1 MLTKKCEYYTCLIS
15 PQMNAKQQ
23 REQIL
28 RDLRNSTPDKQVSPE
43 TRERMQ
49 KFIQEYP
56 TDEVIIERLSQLEE
70 RP

>member
-1 MLTKKCEYYTCLIS
+1 
-15 PQMNAKQQ
+15 MNAKQQ

-43 TRERMQ
+43 MRERMQ

>member
-1 MLTKKCEYYTCLIS
+1 
-15 PQMNAKQQ
+15 MNAKQQ